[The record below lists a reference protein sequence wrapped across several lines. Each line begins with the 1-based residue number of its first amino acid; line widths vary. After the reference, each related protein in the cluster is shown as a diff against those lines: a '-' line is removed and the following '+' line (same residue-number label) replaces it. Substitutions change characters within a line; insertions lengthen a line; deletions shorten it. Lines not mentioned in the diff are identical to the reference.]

1 MINKFSYQ
9 LYNFT
14 VPFTRFNHN
23 RIIFFCQAQA
33 ATLTIAQAFN
43 LAYECWQASQEQ
55 QTDRRNRRRDASK
68 GRREAGAHRRE
79 PSGNRR
85 ESSGNRRESSGNRR
99 ESSGNRSVSSSNRR
113 QPSGDRSE
121 GYRKASESS
130 SEPTGNPPRKQEH
143 AGDLVHI
150 STSNQ
155 VRTEAIV
162 ENRKEEDQQGSR
174 RTGEEDKTT
183 TSPSSGYNSCSS
195 VQEEETFLIDLSSPG
210 DGLERR
216 CPGED
221 LERSITGGGSLEGGG
236 QGQGETSTAAVA
248 ANKQNWV
255 MFEDPLEATGIKEVT
270 REMDL
275 GFRK

>member
-1 MINKFSYQ
+1 M
-9 LYNFT
+9 
-14 VPFTRFNHN
+14 
-23 RIIFFCQAQA
+23 
-33 ATLTIAQAFN
+33 
-43 LAYECWQASQEQ
+43 
-55 QTDRRNRRRDASK
+55 
-68 GRREAGAHRRE
+68 
-79 PSGNRR
+79 
-85 ESSGNRRESSGNRR
+85 
-99 ESSGNRSVSSSNRR
+99 SSSNRR

-130 SEPTGNPPRKQEH
+130 SEPTGNRPQKQEH

-150 STSNQ
+150 SNSNQ
-155 VRTEAIV
+155 MRTEANV
-162 ENRKEEDQQGSR
+162 ENRKEGDQQGSR

-221 LERSITGGGSLEGGG
+221 LERSITGGGGLERRCTGEDLERSITGGGSLERRCPGDDLERSITSGGSLEGGG
-236 QGQGETSTAAVA
+236 QGQGERDTAAVAAVTA

>member
-1 MINKFSYQ
+1 M
-9 LYNFT
+9 
-14 VPFTRFNHN
+14 
-23 RIIFFCQAQA
+23 
-33 ATLTIAQAFN
+33 
-43 LAYECWQASQEQ
+43 
-55 QTDRRNRRRDASK
+55 
-68 GRREAGAHRRE
+68 
-79 PSGNRR
+79 
-85 ESSGNRRESSGNRR
+85 
-99 ESSGNRSVSSSNRR
+99 
-113 QPSGDRSE
+113 
-121 GYRKASESS
+121 
-130 SEPTGNPPRKQEH
+130 
-143 AGDLVHI
+143 
-150 STSNQ
+150 
-155 VRTEAIV
+155 RTEAIV

-221 LERSITGGGSLEGGG
+221 LERSITGGGSLERRCPGDDLERSITGGGSLEGGG
-236 QGQGETSTAAVA
+236 QGQGERGTAAVAAVTA

-255 MFEDPLEATGIKEVT
+255 MFEDPLDATGIKEVT